1 MCGVGEGVG
10 SRALFS
16 ECMLG
21 LQMAVGGRKEECVLS
36 PFLSPGPVVFCVLR
50 LSGRKRCPGA
60 GTGQRLVGEL
70 GSLPQ
75 GALCSRVLERGR
87 GAGQVNSAGGPWE
100 QQRNPESHW
109 G

>member
-36 PFLSPGPVVFCVLR
+36 PFLSPGPVVFCVLT
-50 LSGRKRCPGA
+50 LSWQEVTSGGWYGAEAGRRAGQPAPGS
-60 GTGQRLVGEL
+60 
-70 GSLPQ
+70 SLLQ
-75 GALCSRVLERGR
+75 GA
-87 GAGQVNSAGGPWE
+87 
-100 QQRNPESHW
+100 
-109 G
+109 